1 MEYLRI
7 GIVLRP
13 QGVRGELKVQ
23 PLTDDPDRFRQ
34 LEEVYLEGK
43 KGGSDKSGPQRGGY
57 ERRALLSVSVRDG
70 AVYLQLEGVPDRNA
84 AELLRNRYLCVD
96 REHAV
101 KLPEGRYFVCDLIG
115 CTVVDSEGKH
125 LGRLC
130 DVFETGANDVY
141 SVRQDD
147 GKTFLVPALRKL
159 LAQVDVANKR
169 IVFDA
174 KVLEEVIVRDED

>member
-13 QGVRGELKVQ
+13 QGIRGELKVQ
-23 PLTDDPDRFRQ
+23 PLTDNPGRFRR
-34 LEEVYLEGK
+34 LEQVYIEGK
-43 KGGSDKSGPQRGGY
+43 KGGY
-57 ERRALLSVSVRDG
+57 EKRALLSAAVRDD
-70 AVYLQLEGVPDRNA
+70 AVYLQIEGVEDRTA
-84 AELLRNRYLCVD
+84 AELLRGRYLCVD

-115 CTVVDSEGKH
+115 CAVEDSDGTP
-125 LGRLC
+125 LGELC

-141 SVRQDD
+141 AVRQKDQ
-147 GKTFLVPALRKL
+147 KTFLVPALKKL
-159 LAQVDVANKR
+159 LALVDVANKR
-169 IVFDA
+169 IVFDK